1 MDVQRSNLSICVDVG
16 MGRDCRDAHASHH
29 RLGATHAVCRHFT
42 GQQISVVGDEYPQV
56 EIEVAEGLVARVLP
70 RLREG
75 SLDFAVVA
83 DTGDLP
89 EGEFTRKV
97 LLRCEQHVVVRENHP
112 ILKASSLHALSA
124 LEWVLT
130 GPRACWHSDRL
141 NRLFEKAGHAP
152 PTMLVICETLAGLTL
167 LRNSD
172 VAGVVPEP
180 LLRQPE
186 GRGLVPLQL
195 PEINPGSFD
204 LALIQRPDV
213 PLTPAAEFMARC
225 VADACVTRLT

>member
-1 MDVQRSNLSICVDVG
+1 
-16 MGRDCRDAHASHH
+16 
-29 RLGATHAVCRHFT
+29 
-42 GQQISVVGDEYPQV
+42 
-56 EIEVAEGLVARVLP
+56 
-70 RLREG
+70 
-75 SLDFAVVA
+75 
-83 DTGDLP
+83 
-89 EGEFTRKV
+89 
-97 LLRCEQHVVVRENHP
+97 
-112 ILKASSLHALSA
+112 
-124 LEWVLT
+124 
-130 GPRACWHSDRL
+130 
-141 NRLFEKAGHAP
+141 
-152 PTMLVICETLAGLTL
+152 MLVICETLAGLTL